1 MKKII
6 VTVKTEDL
14 KDKLFLPIAK
24 PYKNPAISKDFDFR
38 YLLNSPKH
46 SYNLTLYNDTET
58 DRIFSFNR
66 VSSSKVL
73 WIAGDYKLGVWD
85 EDTPDMS

>member
-6 VTVKTEDL
+6 NTVKTKDL

-24 PYKNPAISKDFDFR
+24 PYKNPAISKTFGFR
-38 YLLNSPKH
+38 YLLNSSDH
-46 SYNLTLYNDTET
+46 SYDLKRYSDKDTNRT
-58 DRIFSFNR
+58 FSFDR
-66 VSSSKVL
+66 TRGKYW

-85 EDTPDMS
+85 EDTSDMP

>member
-6 VTVKTEDL
+6 NTVKTKDL
-14 KDKLFLPIAK
+14 KDKLFFQIVK
-24 PYKNPAISKDFDFR
+24 PYKDPAISKNFGFR
-38 YLLNSPKH
+38 YLLNFPGHTYDLKKYS
-46 SYNLTLYNDTET
+46 DTESNRT
-58 DRIFSFNR
+58 FSFYRNI
-66 VSSSKVL
+66 SKAW